1 MIRPCGNRSRCGPAR
16 VGSGLDGLV
25 DGSLQARLVSH
36 DEQEIVRFPAPD
48 LRGSC
53 DVAGSS
59 TLGVGGVAGDHGA
72 NSALTSAKLAVGR
85 GGARA
90 VMVESS
96 PVAGPCGCARP
107 GRCWLGRSR
116 STSTH
121 YGAGEPVN

>member
-1 MIRPCGNRSRCGPAR
+1 MPAASVTHEDRLMIRPCGNRSRCGPAR

-72 NSALTSAKLAVGR
+72 SSALTSAKLVRKSAAV
-85 GGARA
+85 
-90 VMVESS
+90 VDCFD
-96 PVAGPCGCARP
+96 GPAQIVG
-107 GRCWLGRSR
+107 
-116 STSTH
+116 
-121 YGAGEPVN
+121 

>member
-1 MIRPCGNRSRCGPAR
+1 

-72 NSALTSAKLAVGR
+72 DFATAELVKVAANAFLATKISFIN
-85 GGARA
+85 A
-90 VMVESS
+90 VAEVCE
-96 PVAGPCGCARP
+96 VAGADVTQVAEAIG
-107 GRCWLGRSR
+107 
-116 STSTH
+116 H
-121 YGAGEPVN
+121 D